1 MPSASAR
8 FRSNGIRHTL
18 LLCHHRC
25 PYLWRRH
32 SVSRLTRLISLPSRS
47 ALKTAIAQNAQKN
60 ENTIGQKLVSKKS
73 WKSYLQYT
81 SIPASARN
89 WIWRLFFIAPPLVV
103 FLMSFPFTIMR
114 VQGASMAPFFNI
126 NSSPDLPPT
135 APDIILVKK
144 VKGIEALSNLTGNR
158 PARLRLERGQIVVF
172 FAPHDPT
179 KLAVKRVIG
188 IPGDR
193 IKPLPGYP
201 GGDDP
206 VIIPYN
212 HVWVEGDANSREKS
226 MDSNYFGPISQNMV
240 FGLVIAVLTPWTS
253 LVAVNWDEQDYPAKT
268 SGRLEKDVV
277 QQAKLDPD
285 EEASQK
291 DNPFADGRAA
301 VELAMMRKNRD
312 QLVTMIRDR
321 SKFDQLKSIYERAQT
336 ELRRGNKESREVARG
351 LVVELQIL
359 FESVGLNKDGSPIPP
374 AMRSLRQGGGNEQQ
388 DLERQKRLKD
398 YLARQHQHSNEGI
411 ES

>member
-1 MPSASAR
+1 M
-8 FRSNGIRHTL
+8 GL
-18 LLCHHRC
+18 
-25 PYLWRRH
+25 
-32 SVSRLTRLISLPSRS
+32 
-47 ALKTAIAQNAQKN
+47 
-60 ENTIGQKLVSKKS
+60 ELVSKKS
-73 WKSYLQYT
+73 WKSHLQHT
-81 SIPASARN
+81 CIPASARN
-89 WIWRLFFIAPPLVV
+89 WIWRLFFIAPPLAV

-126 NSSPDLPPT
+126 NSAPDLPPT

-144 VKGIEALSNLTGNR
+144 IKGIKALSNLTGYR
-158 PARLRLERGQIVVF
+158 LDRLRLERGQIVVF
-172 FAPHDPT
+172 YAPHDPT

-212 HVWVEGDANSREKS
+212 HVWVEGDANSRERS

-253 LVAVNWDEQDYPAKT
+253 PVAVNWDEHDYPAKT

-301 VELAMMRKNRD
+301 IELAMMRKNRD
-312 QLVTMIRDR
+312 QLVTMMRDR
-321 SKFDQLKSIYERAQT
+321 SKFNRLKGIYERAQT
-336 ELRRGNKESREVARG
+336 ELRRGNKESREVASE
-351 LVVELQIL
+351 LVEELQVL

-374 AMRSLRQGGGNEQQ
+374 AMGSLGQGGENEQQ
-388 DLERQKRLKD
+388 DLERQKRLKV